1 MFIRKFIGNATI
13 ITSFNE
19 EYDIVH
25 QFRNMDGGA
34 LTRNNPVEFNNVSI
48 KNKATGQGTYIA
60 QASDEASPCQVNG
73 DFIGGNHGQADAVF
87 VYSPNHGK
95 TLADVGAIYKDQ
107 NGTKFTLVRVNND
120 DYLLFI
126 SENIGEST
134 TKYKFVRSIF
144 GDLDYLSNG
153 SNTDGVKVVEQTERA
168 YLSSAIR
175 HKQRK
180 LVGYVN
186 GVPRTVESTLECDYA
201 EIIEEYDI
209 INPAT
214 VAPAITLERPN
225 GGYTKNFSLADFGE
239 PMVNH
244 KMTYRFTPDGA
255 VFCDFEVTALGDT
268 IIDRFFGIMH
278 QGFINLYGGINN
290 RYIPKLKPITTPEG
304 SFDFSLPYP
313 LSGAPFPNS
322 ICPEKEYN
330 ENPDYPTE
338 RFVDYS
344 TDTDGNLKLAFAMGY
359 LPVFDGAPEIRKNV
373 NSPIFIYK
381 TRKGYPHFKDGGFTH
396 ARGVAYK
403 RYFFANKNSSVYAI
417 PYDGKKYIYFD
428 FFESNTLTYPV
439 SGNVTPFEIKDAEY
453 KIENGNLTVSANKGY
468 AVFIEE

>member
-1 MFIRKFIGNATI
+1 MFIRKFIGIATI

-34 LTRNNPVEFNNVSI
+34 LCRNNPVEFNNVSI

-60 QASDEASPCQVNG
+60 QASDEASPCQVNN
-73 DFIGGNHGQADAVF
+73 DFIGGNHGQADAIL
-87 VYSPNHGK
+87 VYSPAHGK
-95 TLADVGAIYKDQ
+95 TLSDVGAIYQDN
-107 NGTKFTLVRVNND
+107 NGVKFTLVRVTND

-126 SENIGEST
+126 SENVGESI
-134 TKYKFVRSIF
+134 TKFKFVRNIC
-144 GDLDYLSNG
+144 GDLAYLSNG
-153 SNTDGVKVVEQTERA
+153 LNTDGVKVTEQTERV

-180 LVGYVN
+180 LVGYV
-186 GVPRTVESTLECDYA
+186 GGKPRTVEATLECDYA

-214 VAPAITLERPN
+214 VAPALTAERPK
-225 GGYTKNFSLADFGE
+225 GGYTKEFSLADFGK

-244 KMTYRFTPDGA
+244 KMTYRFTPDGT
-255 VFCDFEVTALGDT
+255 VLCDFEVTALGDT
-268 IIDRFFGIMH
+268 KIERFFAVMH
-278 QGFINLYGGINN
+278 QGFYNLYGGINH
-290 RYIPKLKPITTPEG
+290 RYIPKLKPFTTDEG
-304 SFDFSLPYP
+304 TFDFSKPYP

-322 ICPEKEYN
+322 ICPENEYF
-330 ENPDYPTE
+330 ENLDSPTE

-344 TDTDGNLKLAFAMGY
+344 KDADGNLKLAFAMGY
-359 LPVFDGAPEIRKNV
+359 LPVFDGAPEIRKKI
-373 NSPIFIYK
+373 NSPIYIIR
-381 TRKGYPHFKDGGFTH
+381 TRKGYPHFMDGEFTH

-403 RYFFANKNSSVYAI
+403 RYFFADKNSSVYAI
-417 PYDGKKYIYFD
+417 PYDNKKYIYFD

-439 SGNVTPFEIKDAEY
+439 SGKVTPFEIKNAEY
-453 KIENGNLTVSANKGY
+453 KIENGILTVSANKGF